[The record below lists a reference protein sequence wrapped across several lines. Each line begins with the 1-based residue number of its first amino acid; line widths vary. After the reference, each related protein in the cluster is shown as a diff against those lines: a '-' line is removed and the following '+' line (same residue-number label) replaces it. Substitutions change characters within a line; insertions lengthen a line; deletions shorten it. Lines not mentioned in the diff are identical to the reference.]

1 MTIMSLQQFV
11 QQQMKAPQD
20 RSLLVTVDELIEG
33 LELLEGDRI
42 VEVRMDY
49 QGYASISVNFFPDD
63 TEQ

>member
-49 QGYASISVNFFPDD
+49 QSYASISVNFFPDD

>member
-11 QQQMKAPQD
+11 QQQMRAPQD
-20 RSLLVTVDELIEG
+20 RALLVTVDGLIEG
-33 LELLEGDRI
+33 LELLQGYRI

-49 QGYASISVNFFPDD
+49 QSYASISVNFFPDD

>member
-20 RSLLVTVDELIEG
+20 RALLVTVDGLIEG
-33 LELLEGDRI
+33 LELLQGYRI

-49 QGYASISVNFFPDD
+49 QSYASISVNFFPEEI
-63 TEQ
+63 EQ

>member
-20 RSLLVTVDELIEG
+20 RALLVTVDGLIEG
-33 LELLEGDRI
+33 LELLQGYRI

-49 QGYASISVNFFPDD
+49 QSYASISVNFFPDD

>member
-20 RSLLVTVDELIEG
+20 RSLLVTVDELVEG

-49 QGYASISVNFFPDD
+49 QSYASISVNFFPDD